1 MSPHVF
7 TPSGCITGSGERS
20 PICGIGIFGL
30 LCLAIAVSACSP
42 PGGPAPGTA
51 TRKSDETAVVR
62 PPATGAAP
70 PPAAGVVA
78 ALPPATS
85 PVVLPDGSLY
95 VCITEA
101 AGVRQQT
108 VIEFPPKIGA
118 LCAKHP
124 EMGPCQYERQ
134 VCRGRGG
141 RVYGAGGVEI
151 TLQTE
156 AEYDRKVMRVRFKAN

>member
-1 MSPHVF
+1 MSPHLST
-7 TPSGCITGSGERS
+7 TPDRCAGSGERS
-20 PICGIGIFGL
+20 PVGGIGMFGL

-42 PGGPAPGTA
+42 PGGPVPGTA
-51 TRKSDETAVVR
+51 TRQSDEAAVVR
-62 PPATGAAP
+62 SPAPGVAP
-70 PPAAGVVA
+70 PSAAGTVA
-78 ALPPATS
+78 GLPPASS
-85 PVVLPDGSLY
+85 PIVLPDGSLY

-101 AGVRQQT
+101 AGAHQQT
-108 VIEFPPKIGA
+108 AIEFPPKVGA

-134 VCRGRGG
+134 VCRDRGG

-156 AEYDRKVMRVRFKAN
+156 AEYDRKVTRVRFKAN

>member
-1 MSPHVF
+1 MF
-7 TPSGCITGSGERS
+7 R
-20 PICGIGIFGL
+20 L
-30 LCLAIAVSACSP
+30 LCLALAVSACSP
-42 PGGPAPGTA
+42 SGRHVPGTA
-51 TRKSDETAVVR
+51 AGRSEDTAALR
-62 PPATGAAP
+62 PPPREIAAP
-70 PPAAGVVA
+70 AGAGAVPGSPPAS
-78 ALPPATS
+78 S

-95 VCITEA
+95 VCVTEA

-108 VIEFPPKIGA
+108 VIEFPPNVGA

-141 RVYGAGGVEI
+141 RVYAAGGVEI